1 MKRNSAFTLI
11 ELLVVIAIIA
21 ILAAILFPV
30 FAKAR
35 EKARQTSCASNLK
48 QIGLGIMQY
57 AQDNDETMPSG
68 RMSPNNQDNFGPNW
82 ENLLQPYIKS
92 YGVFTCPSNSLS
104 STSMNDDDVDK
115 KSRVSYNVN
124 TDNDG
129 SLGAFG
135 QRGFAG
141 PTLADFDAPSNTI
154 AVFESNSSNTDL
166 RITGNYWRDSH
177 MPDNIGGNNPT
188 LFFGHTGHAN
198 ILFSDGHVKALLP
211 FQTISNVADSA
222 GNPSMGGAGAVN
234 MWNRRGLNYTGSGLD
249 NCLNI
254 LQNAANKYK

>member
-1 MKRNSAFTLI
+1 MKHRVGFTLI

-35 EKARQTSCASNLK
+35 EKARQTSCASNMK

-57 AQDNDETMPSG
+57 VQDNDEIMPSG

-92 YGVFTCPSNSLS
+92 YGVFACPSNPLAS
-104 STSMNDDDVDK
+104 SPMNDDDVDK
-115 KSRVSYNVN
+115 KSRISYNVN
-124 TDNDG
+124 TDADS

-135 QRGFAG
+135 QRGQAG
-141 PTLADFDAPSNTI
+141 PSIADFDSPASTI

-166 RITGNYWRDSH
+166 RITGSYWDGSH
-177 MPDNIGGNNPT
+177 MPDGGSYPT
-188 LFFGHTGHAN
+188 LFFGHT
-198 ILFSDGHVKALLP
+198 
-211 FQTISNVADSA
+211 
-222 GNPSMGGAGAVN
+222 
-234 MWNRRGLNYTGSGLD
+234 
-249 NCLNI
+249 
-254 LQNAANKYK
+254 